1 MTNLVTAESGER
13 FTLFFSIRSPFSNFY
28 PCRLVITDQGN
39 DNASTNSQC
48 FNCTEQYYMY
58 HKALSSGDLETANDI
73 MKEREA
79 RKIKMLGKNVRNFD
93 QLKWDTICEQV
104 MWRGNIAKYTQNDE
118 LRKKL
123 FYTHG
128 SILVECSPNDTIW
141 GIGLDIH
148 EPDALN
154 PTKWRGQNKL
164 GHMLT
169 RIREHLW
176 EQPEYAKEVEEATGM
191 LNNFDKF
198 ASQYF
203 QPPKPRPIARTSF
216 TSAIT
221 TSNTN
226 RPTNDQQ
233 IQTRQMNWRLGT
245 PTIAN
250 AASAKRSRSPDWD
263 RAAFSPPTKVS
274 RNDDS
279 GRGHANGNVPVQS
292 EKDATA
298 ECVNRTGGSV
308 RSSSREKVLTE
319 SGAPRSTLRGEKSMR
334 TKRRTRDSSDRSRHE
349 RHRWR
354 RHKRSSSSS
363 SSRSGS
369 SLRGKRYRRKSPA
382 GARNK
387 KYDVPHRRH
396 LSRYNSESDSSS
408 SSEVD
413 RHRRHHRKKDWTS
426 SDSSVDCTVKK
437 ITRKRSGPSNTDSE
451 ASTSES
457 LGSRNSAKW
466 DHGANVFKSLLQK
479 LRQKPSGL
487 WEKVDGGNLCFEQPV
502 TNGGQLLRL

>member
-1 MTNLVTAESGER
+1 MTNLVTTESGEK

-28 PCRLVITDQGN
+28 PCRLVITDEGN
-39 DNASTNSQC
+39 DSASTNSQC

-93 QLKWDTICEQV
+93 QQKWDTMCEQV

-176 EQPEYAKEVEEATGM
+176 EQPEYAKEVEETTGI

-203 QPPKPRPIARTSF
+203 QPPKPRPSARASF

-221 TSNTN
+221 TPNMS

-233 IQTRQMNWRLGT
+233 IQTRQMNWHLGT
-245 PTIAN
+245 PTVATV
-250 AASAKRSRSPDWD
+250 ASAKRSRSPDWD
-263 RAAFSPPTKVS
+263 RTAFSPPTKVF
-274 RNDDS
+274 RTDDN
-279 GRGHANGNVPVQS
+279 GTGHANGNIPVQS
-292 EKDATA
+292 EKNATV
-298 ECVNRTGGSV
+298 ECVNRTGGRL
-308 RSSSREKVLTE
+308 RSSSREKVLTK
-319 SGAPRSTLRGEKSMR
+319 SGAPRSTSRGEKNMR
-334 TKRRTRDSSDRSRHE
+334 TKRRTRDGSNRSRHE

-354 RHKRSSSSS
+354 HHKRSSSSS
-363 SSRSGS
+363 SSRSES
-369 SLRGKRYRRKSPA
+369 SSRGKRHRRKSSA
-382 GARNK
+382 SARSK

-396 LSRYNSESDSSS
+396 LSRYHSESDSSS
-408 SSEVD
+408 SSEAD

-426 SDSSVDCTVKK
+426 SDSSGDCTPKK
-437 ITRKRSGPSNTDSE
+437 IARKRSRPSNTESE

-466 DHGANVFKSLLQK
+466 GRGANVFKSLLQK